1 MVGNSQA
8 DRIGVAAFWC
18 FGCDAAIL
26 YCGTFCIE
34 KSNSFC
40 RDSSNVTIFN
50 GDIGMII
57 SGFTVLSFIACACKV
72 STNTAGTLNRTV
84 FYGDIFTWRTIAKLF
99 TKTVKAVVGLD
110 RSICNC
116 SSTQVLEHLPCA
128 LRVQLLTTTLLQEM
142 SSIPCPL

>member
-57 SGFTVLSFIACACKV
+57 SGFTVLSFIACSCKV
-72 STNTAGTLNRTV
+72 STNTTGTLNRTV
-84 FYGDIFTWRTIAKLF
+84 FYGDIFTWCTVATVYKGNIIKNLIMDCQSY
-99 TKTVKAVVGLD
+99 TKYRPNETTGGIFVSWRRK
-110 RSICNC
+110 
-116 SSTQVLEHLPCA
+116 EELPTGA
-128 LRVQLLTTTLLQEM
+128 
-142 SSIPCPL
+142 